1 MADPRNFSRRD
12 FVKITTA
19 VLGTII
25 GAVIGLPAID
35 YLLAPAL
42 KAQKTD
48 AWVPL
53 GKLAGFALGQPTL
66 VTFTRSKANGW
77 EKTVD
82 SYGVFVV
89 RKSDTDV
96 IVLSNVCTHL
106 SCRVN
111 WKADQKE
118 FICPCHNAQFSAEG
132 NILGG
137 PPPRPLDRYQTKVEN
152 GTVSIHLLEG

>member
-1 MADPRNFSRRD
+1 MADPQSLSRRD

-19 VLGTII
+19 VLGTIM
-25 GAVIGLPAID
+25 GAVIGLPAIG

-48 AWVPL
+48 TWIPL
-53 GKLAGFALGQPTL
+53 GKFSGFPPGQPTL
-66 VTFTRSKANGW
+66 VTFNRTKANGW
-77 EKTVD
+77 EQTVD

-89 RKSDTDV
+89 RKSDTEAV
-96 IVLSNVCTHL
+96 VFSNVCTHL

-118 FICPCHNAQFSAEG
+118 YVCPCHDGRFGIDGAVLS
-132 NILGG
+132 G

-152 GTVSIHLLEG
+152 DTLSIHLVQG